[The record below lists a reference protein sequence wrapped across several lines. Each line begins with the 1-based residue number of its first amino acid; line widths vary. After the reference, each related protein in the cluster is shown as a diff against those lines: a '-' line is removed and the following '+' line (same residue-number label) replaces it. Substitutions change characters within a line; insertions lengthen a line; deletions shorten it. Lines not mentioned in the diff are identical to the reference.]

1 MGYFSSSLY
10 FSVLCK
16 ISKIS
21 TFRFFALIRKVSGRL
36 KRKTYTFFFFGYS
49 HTNVNKSEHLFG
61 GYYGARY
68 HSRCFYILTHL
79 IFLVTL

>member
-1 MGYFSSSLY
+1 MGYFSSLY

-16 ISKIS
+16 NSKIS
-21 TFRFFALIRKVSGRL
+21 TFRFFALIIKVSGSL
-36 KRKTYTFFFFGYS
+36 KRKTYTFFFGNS

-79 IFLVTL
+79 IFLGTL